1 MKVKTI
7 MTQKSKTNNKPYDL
21 SNEIRDLNKE
31 TFKNFI
37 HKFHDDDEMI
47 KDFCSNFIYKTPK
60 TTITLPYY
68 HALKNT
74 DCITFLNNF
83 HFLKNGFLDKNN
95 MKKMKKYASNENF
108 IDIFNDYLIDNSRN
122 GRKNSSATSY
132 AHNRQYYY
140 ENINQEELVEFIKFL
155 FGTKEECGE
164 IHYYSHR
171 SYMHNEEYIYTSFA
185 YDKFMNDLL
194 FVSILFDKKDEF
206 LETTYLSKLNEIR
219 NVDEIFNNYRI
230 NITNEELKIIIDNEH
245 INENYAVMNKFINF
259 LRTINPNISEQINKI
274 NKL

>member
-1 MKVKTI
+1 MKNWKTESF
-7 MTQKSKTNNKPYDL
+7 MTQKSKTNNSSSK
-21 SNEIRDLNKE
+21 EIRDLNKE
-31 TFKNFI
+31 TFESFI
-37 HKFHDDDEMI
+37 HKFHNDDKIM

-140 ENINQEELVEFIKFL
+140 ENINQEELVEFMKFL
-155 FGTKEECGE
+155 FGTKEEYGE
-164 IHYYSHR
+164 IHYCSHR
-171 SYMHNEEYIYTSFA
+171 SYMYNEEYLYTSFA
-185 YDKFMNDLL
+185 YDEFMKDLL
-194 FVSILFDKKDEF
+194 FVSILFDKKDEL

-219 NVDEIFNNYRI
+219 NIDEIFNNYRI
-230 NITNEELKIIIDNEH
+230 NITNEELKMIIDNEH

-259 LRTINPNISEQINKI
+259 LRTTNHDINQQIGNF
-274 NKL
+274 

>member
-1 MKVKTI
+1 
-7 MTQKSKTNNKPYDL
+7 MTQKSKTNNKPYGL
-21 SNEIRDLNKE
+21 LNEIRDFNKK
-31 TFKNFI
+31 TFENFI
-37 HKFHDDDEMI
+37 NKFHDNDEMI
-47 KDFCSNFIYKTPK
+47 MDFCSNFIYKTPK

-122 GRKNSSATSY
+122 RRKNSSATTSY
-132 AHNRQYYY
+132 AQQPHNRQYYY
-140 ENINQEELVEFIKFL
+140 ENINQEQLVEFIKFL

>member
-1 MKVKTI
+1 

-31 TFKNFI
+31 TFENFI
-37 HKFHDDDEMI
+37 HKFQDDETMI

-60 TTITLPYY
+60 KTITLPYY
-68 HALKNT
+68 HALKNS
-74 DCITFLNNF
+74 DCLTFLNNF
-83 HFLKNGFLDKNN
+83 HLLKNEFLNKNN
-95 MKKMKKYASNENF
+95 MKKMRRYASNKNF
-108 IDIFNDYLIDNSRN
+108 IDIFNDYLIDNSTR
-122 GRKNSSATSY
+122 RKNNKTASY
-132 AHNRQYYY
+132 TQQLHNRQYYY
-140 ENINQEELVEFIKFL
+140 ENINQEQLVEFIEFL
-155 FGTKEECGE
+155 LGTKEEYGE

-185 YDKFMNDLL
+185 YDKFMKDLL